1 MLEVESTTKTPS
13 STIKGQS
20 NFQPFSE
27 LEVENSND
35 ESLSSNFI
43 DPSNDG
49 TPPSDS
55 GNSNFKSLSD
65 LLEVESTTKTPSSS
79 IDNQLVSRQLPNVE
93 SFGRDSNLGL
103 KQLLPADSI
112 IKGGIEKLGE
122 ALPPP
127 INPDKPSKAS
137 CEAQGSIF
145 NAATGSCQ
153 STTPP
158 PINPDK
164 PSKASCEAQGS
175 IFNAG
180 TGLCESKPPLFDPSK
195 PSKASCEAQGS
206 IFNAATGSL
215 SIHNTSSN

>member
-20 NFQPFSE
+20 NFQPFSG

-122 ALPPP
+122 ALPPL
-127 INPDKPSKAS
+127 INP
-137 CEAQGSIF
+137 E
-145 NAATGSCQ
+145 
-153 STTPP
+153 
-158 PINPDK
+158 
-164 PSKASCEAQGS
+164 
-175 IFNAG
+175 
-180 TGLCESKPPLFDPSK
+180 
-195 PSKASCEAQGS
+195 
-206 IFNAATGSL
+206 
-215 SIHNTSSN
+215 